1 MDKKAK
7 IYVAGHRGL
16 VGSAIV
22 RKLATQ
28 GYDNL
33 IIKTSSEL
41 DLRNQSA
48 VQEFFEIEKP
58 EYVFLAAAKV
68 GGIYANVTYPAD
80 FIRDN
85 LQIQTN
91 VIDESYKNGVKRLLF
106 LGSSC
111 VYPKMAPQPMNESCL
126 LTSELE
132 PTNEWYAIA
141 KISGIKMCQAYYKQ
155 YGFDAFSVMPTNLYG
170 PNDNFDLEK
179 SHVLPALLRKFHL
192 AKLALKG
199 DYDSILRD
207 EKRFGKIPD
216 DIRKNLN
223 IDNGVKPK
231 VVLWGS
237 GSPYREFLYV
247 DDMAEACLYLMQTEV
262 DLESSLRLFN
272 VGCGSDVTIRELAEL
287 VQGIVGFEGEVVWDL
302 SKPDGTPRKLM
313 DVSLLNSFGWEAS
326 TSLVTG
332 VKNLYKSYLADS
344 EC

>member
-1 MDKKAK
+1 MDKEAK
-7 IYVAGHRGL
+7 IYIAGHRGL

-22 RKLATQ
+22 RILTKQ

-33 IIKTSSEL
+33 VLKTSSEL
-41 DLRNQSA
+41 DLRNQAA
-48 VQEFFEIEKP
+48 VQQFFEVEKP

-68 GGIYANVTYPAD
+68 GGIYANDSYPAD

-111 VYPKMAPQPMNESCL
+111 VYPRMAPQPMSESCL

-155 YGFDAFSVMPTNLYG
+155 YGFDAFSAMPTNLYG
-170 PNDNFDLEK
+170 PNDNFDLEE

-192 AKLALKG
+192 AKLALNE
-199 DYDSILRD
+199 DYDSILKD

-216 DIRKNLN
+216 DIQKNLN
-223 IDNGVKPK
+223 LDNNAKPR

-237 GSPYREFLYV
+237 GSPHREFLYV
-247 DDMAEACLYLMQTEV
+247 DDMAEACLYLMQKEV
-262 DLESSLRLFN
+262 HLESTSRLFN
-272 VGCGSDVTIRELAEL
+272 VGYGSDVTIRELAEL
-287 VQGIVGFEGEVVWDL
+287 VQSVVGFEGEVIWDR

-313 DVSLLNSFGWEAS
+313 DVSLLSGLGWKAS
-326 TSLVTG
+326 TDLVKG
-332 VKNLYKSYLADS
+332 VTSVYKTYLTDS
-344 EC
+344 GC

>member
-1 MDKKAK
+1 
-7 IYVAGHRGL
+7 
-16 VGSAIV
+16 
-22 RKLATQ
+22 
-28 GYDNL
+28 
-33 IIKTSSEL
+33 
-41 DLRNQSA
+41 
-48 VQEFFEIEKP
+48 
-58 EYVFLAAAKV
+58 
-68 GGIYANVTYPAD
+68 
-80 FIRDN
+80 
-85 LQIQTN
+85 
-91 VIDESYKNGVKRLLF
+91 
-106 LGSSC
+106 
-111 VYPKMAPQPMNESCL
+111 MAPQPMNESCL